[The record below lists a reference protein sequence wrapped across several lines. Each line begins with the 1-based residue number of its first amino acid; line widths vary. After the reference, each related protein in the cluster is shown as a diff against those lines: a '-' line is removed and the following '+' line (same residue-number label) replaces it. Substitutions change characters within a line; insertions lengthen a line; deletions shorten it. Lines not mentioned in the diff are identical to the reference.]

1 MADGSITRW
10 IGRLKAG
17 DLAAAQP
24 LWEAYFRRVV
34 GLARERLRGA
44 PRRAADEEDVALSAF
59 DSFFAGATAGRY
71 PQLADR
77 HNLWPLLVA
86 ITAHKCVDL
95 VRRET
100 RRKRGGG
107 ATPADVAFDELIGR
121 EPTPEFAAQLAD
133 ELDRLLTRLDDT
145 GDPTLRPVALA
156 KMDGDSTDAI
166 AARLGCVR
174 RTVERKLQIIARVWA
189 DGEPP

>member
-1 MADGSITRW
+1 MAEGSITRW
-10 IGRLKAG
+10 IGRLKGG

-24 LWEAYFRRVV
+24 LWEAYYRRVV

-59 DSFFAGATAGRY
+59 DSFFAGAAAGRF
-71 PQLADR
+71 PLLADR
-77 HNLWPLLVA
+77 LNLWPLLVS

-100 RRKRGGG
+100 RQKRGGG
-107 ATPADVAFDELIGR
+107 AGAPDVGFDDFISR

-133 ELDRLLTRLDDT
+133 ELDRLLTRLDRT
-145 GDPTLRPVALA
+145 GDETLRPIALA
-156 KMDGDSTDAI
+156 KMEGESTEAI

-174 RTVERKLQIIARVWA
+174 RTVERKLQIIARVWV
-189 DGEPP
+189 DGEAP